1 MRYLMHIG
9 GLTVAAIL
17 TAGCSSTPETIQAV
31 EDAREAVRQVEQ
43 NPHTDEYARAEL
55 QKAENALHMAEKA
68 AEQNE
73 DMSVITH
80 HAYIAERHAE
90 IALARIGEKTA
101 RDEISNAE
109 IERSEVLRRARAR
122 EADRAKMLAEQR
134 SREAAEAR
142 LQADVAMAAAEEMQ
156 RELSNLKAEQTD
168 RGIVLTLGDV
178 LFDTDSANLKAG
190 ASQTVDRLA
199 GFLKK
204 HPDRELLVEGH
215 TDSRGPEEYNQQL
228 SQRRAEALRI
238 ALIDAGVEASRIEA
252 RGLGEKYP
260 VASNDT
266 AAGRQE
272 NRRVDIVVQSPAES
286 QSARR

>member
-43 NPHTDEYARAEL
+43 NPQTDEYARAEL

-101 RDEISNAE
+101 RDEISNA
-109 IERSEVLRRARAR
+109 
-122 EADRAKMLAEQR
+122 
-134 SREAAEAR
+134 
-142 LQADVAMAAAEEMQ
+142 
-156 RELSNLKAEQTD
+156 
-168 RGIVLTLGDV
+168 
-178 LFDTDSANLKAG
+178 
-190 ASQTVDRLA
+190 
-199 GFLKK
+199 
-204 HPDRELLVEGH
+204 
-215 TDSRGPEEYNQQL
+215 
-228 SQRRAEALRI
+228 
-238 ALIDAGVEASRIEA
+238 
-252 RGLGEKYP
+252 
-260 VASNDT
+260 
-266 AAGRQE
+266 
-272 NRRVDIVVQSPAES
+272 
-286 QSARR
+286 